1 MTMQAATTE
10 KTETLD
16 MRVQPFATDFQ
27 QRWSWPSLANAL
39 LNAAEAHASR
49 RGFGMRDAQR
59 HNYAWV
65 LSRLA
70 IDMERIPVAF
80 QPVSVSTWVKS
91 IFHFFTNRC
100 FAFRDADGVAFG
112 YGHSVWAL
120 IDTRTRQP
128 LPIAQLPG
136 DPLPRYVEPSL
147 PCPIGEMGR
156 VRPLPDTACQRTIR
170 VTYGDID
177 FNGHVNSVR
186 YIAHILDLFPQTD
199 YEGRRNV
206 RRVEVSYIVE
216 SHYGDTLS
224 FFVRRIDADNH
235 EVEIRKNHTAGSQG
249 TVVVRAKVRFG
260 LFPAWERPAPC
271 DTAGGAESP
280 QCSHVATD

>member
-1 MTMQAATTE
+1 MTEADTAE
-10 KTETLD
+10 KIETLSLC
-16 MRVQPFATDFQ
+16 VQPFATDFQ

-59 HNYAWV
+59 NNYAWV

-70 IDMERIPVAF
+70 IDMGRIPTAF
-80 QPVSVSTWVKS
+80 QPVEVTTWVKS

-100 FAFRDADGVAFG
+100 FAFRSADGTALG

-128 LPIAQLPG
+128 LPISQLPG

-147 PCPIGEMGR
+147 PCPVGEMGR
-156 VRPLPDTACQRTIR
+156 VRPVADAAFQRTIR

-186 YIAHILDLFPQTD
+186 YIAHILDLFPQAD

-206 RRVEVSYIVE
+206 RRVEVSYIAE
-216 SHYGDTLS
+216 SRYGDTLS
-224 FFVRRIDADNH
+224 FFVRRLDSDNH
-235 EVEIRKNHTAGSQG
+235 EVEIRKNHAADQQG
-249 TVVVRAKVRFG
+249 TVVVRAKVQFG
-260 LFPAWERPAPC
+260 QAPA
-271 DTAGGAESP
+271 
-280 QCSHVATD
+280 